1 MHRRL
6 LATISLTD
14 LPHSYELNEGW
25 GNSGRVKQ
33 GDDVFVL
40 VKEYICSA
48 ELRQDPMLV
57 LKKEVMDLYPL
68 VPETESPSRDIS
80 DKVKQGWI
88 DLGNTFESLHGGNE
102 HVRRAAQYLRDLAR
116 NNLPK
121 EVLAP
126 LPFHTSAEMMPAVPA
141 PEYQPHEVVLEFSL
155 QLSRCGQS
163 GAGGGLGTEKHAVLY
178 PFSIEHTVLMLHFL
192 DLLR

>member
-57 LKKEVMDLYPL
+57 LKKEVMDLLYPL

-141 PEYQPHEVVLEFSL
+141 PEYQPHEVVLGVL
-155 QLSRCGQS
+155 APTVPLRAVWRRRR
-163 GAGGGLGTEKHAVLY
+163 AGN
-178 PFSIEHTVLMLHFL
+178 
-192 DLLR
+192 

>member
-14 LPHSYELNEGW
+14 LPRSYELNEGW

-57 LKKEVMDLYPL
+57 LKKEVMDLYP
-68 VPETESPSRDIS
+68 
-80 DKVKQGWI
+80 
-88 DLGNTFESLHGGNE
+88 
-102 HVRRAAQYLRDLAR
+102 
-116 NNLPK
+116 K

-141 PEYQPHEVVLEFSL
+141 PEYQPHEVVLGVL
-155 QLSRCGQS
+155 APTVPLRAVWRRRR
-163 GAGGGLGTEKHAVLY
+163 AGN
-178 PFSIEHTVLMLHFL
+178 
-192 DLLR
+192 